1 MEKKTTLAAEALMKD
16 PRIDAAKKLLLE
28 AVSDHQSTLTGI
40 RPAQPGRKHSY
51 DELLKSF
58 AECRGNKLWF
68 PFLGSGIGRGALVE
82 LLDGSV
88 KYDFISGIGVHYFGH
103 SHPDLI
109 ASSIDAAVSD
119 TIMQGHLQQNQDA
132 VELSLTLCKAGNM
145 DHCFLTS
152 SGAMANENALKIML
166 QKRHP
171 AFRIL
176 AFEHCFAGRTWSLSQ
191 ITDKP
196 SFREGIPSNI
206 FVDYIPF
213 FDPEHPDE
221 STQKALN
228 TLKSYLKRH
237 PKEYALMLFELVQGE
252 NGFYPGAKQFFTA
265 LMEELK
271 ANHISIFMDEVQSF
285 GRTPALFAFQYYNL
299 EKYADVVSIGKLS
312 QVCATLF
319 RKDHNPRPGLLSQTF
334 IGSTSAIHAS
344 KVILEQLM
352 NGNYFGAN
360 GKIQRIQNHFSK
372 NLTELAK
379 KYPERIR
386 GPFGIGAMVAFTPFD
401 GSQKLVTQFVQDLF
415 EAGVMGFIAGENPTR
430 ARFLVPAGAVT
441 EQDIDT
447 ATSIIEKVISK

>member
-16 PRIDAAKKLLLE
+16 PRLDAAKKLLLE
-28 AVSDHQSTLTGI
+28 AVSEHQNILTGV
-40 RPAQPGRKHSY
+40 RPPQSERKQSY
-51 DELLKSF
+51 EDLLKTF

-109 ASSIDAAVSD
+109 ASSIEASVSD
-119 TIMQGHLQQNQDA
+119 TIMQGHLQQNKDA
-132 VELSLTLCKAGNM
+132 VDLSLALCKAANM

-176 AFEHCFAGRTWSLSQ
+176 AFEHCFAGRTWALSQ

-213 FDPEHPDE
+213 FDPEHPEE
-221 STQKALN
+221 STQKALM
-228 TLKSYLKRH
+228 TLKAYLKRH

-252 NGFYPGAKQFFTA
+252 NGFYPGAQKFFKA
-265 LMEELK
+265 LMAELK
-271 ANHISIFMDEVQSF
+271 ANNISIFMDEVQSF
-285 GRTPALFAFQYYNL
+285 ARTPSLFAFQYYNL
-299 EKYADVVSIGKLS
+299 EEYADVVSVGKLS

-344 KVILEQLM
+344 KVILEQLI
-352 NGNYFGAN
+352 NGDYFGAN
-360 GKIQRIQNHFSK
+360 GKILRIQNHFAK
-372 NLTELAK
+372 NLSELAK
-379 KYPERIR
+379 KYPEKIR

-415 EAGVMGFIAGENPTR
+415 EAGVMGFIAGDNPTR

-441 EQDIDT
+441 PQDIDN